1 MTTKEDYSKEEWDLL
16 LEIPPIV
23 GLAVMMAGKS
33 GFGTMKEAW
42 AMTRGVLDAKDGY
55 EGNELIHALVDARIK
70 DREHSQ
76 VEQLKSP
83 YRGQTPEEV
92 LETALG
98 LCKEVKAV
106 LGSKAA
112 EDEAAGFVDW
122 TITVGEKVANAAKE
136 GGFFS
141 AGDKVSEEEALV
153 IGEVKKVFA

>member
-1 MTTKEDYSKEEWDLL
+1 MTKKEDYSSEEWKLL
-16 LEIPPIV
+16 LEIPPLV

-55 EGNELIHALVDARIK
+55 EGNELIQSLVDARIK

-83 YRGQTPEEV
+83 YRGQSPEEV
-92 LETALG
+92 LKSALE
-98 LCKEVKAV
+98 LCNEVKSV
-106 LGSKAA
+106 LGTKAT

-141 AGDKVSEEEALV
+141 QGDKVSEEEAFV